1 MVNKGGN
8 NMITAKEAYENTRR
22 EAISEIDP
30 DPVYDS
36 HRAIRCIETL
46 IVHAMENGET
56 AIVFT
61 DVNMFRTEDGAS
73 RTYKYLR
80 RQGYTVIRPHENLEI
95 AYGKEV
101 LNARV
106 IMVYWHNAKE

>member
-1 MVNKGGN
+1 M
-8 NMITAKEAYENTRR
+8 
-22 EAISEIDP
+22 
-30 DPVYDS
+30 
-36 HRAIRCIETL
+36 

-61 DVNMFRTEDGAS
+61 DVHMFRTEEGAS

-95 AYGKEV
+95 AYGKED
-101 LNARV
+101 V
-106 IMVYWHNAKE
+106 ICRRFSKRTKINDKTQGSVQIGRQ